1 MNERERK
8 QHIINIAIEEYLNTP
23 EEERSLTK
31 LGEKYG
37 IKRQTL
43 SKHLKDRGYEVI
55 NYQNRLRCD
64 ETVFDKINNEEAAY
78 WLGFLYADGNIS
90 STGNRLEVRLSI
102 KDLSHLEKF
111 RSFLKLSTE
120 IRTGISNGNGFC
132 HLAVRNKHLWETL
145 NTLGCYP
152 QKSLILKFPKIDI
165 FIGNKKELVKHFIRG
180 YIDGDG
186 CLSLYKQSNGSIR
199 TELNLVGTLS
209 FVTSIN
215 KLFKNKG
222 YIRNKSCT
230 NWENK
235 AYSLSFSSVPSRKIA
250 RFLYENSN
258 IYLERKYN
266 KYLEFCSLEDENPL
280 RKSSKIG
287 GSCDGNTEVSS
298 KITKGLETPQ
308 SVESE

>member
-8 QHIINIAIEEYLNTP
+8 QYIINIAIEEYLNTP

-37 IKRQTL
+37 VKRQTL
-43 SKHLKDRGYEVI
+43 SKHLKNRGYEVI

-64 ETVFDKINNEEAAY
+64 ETVFDKINNEESAY

-120 IRTGISNGNGFC
+120 IRTGICNGNGFC

-152 QKSLILKFPKIDI
+152 QKSLILKFP
-165 FIGNKKELVKHFIRG
+165 
-180 YIDGDG
+180 
-186 CLSLYKQSNGSIR
+186 
-199 TELNLVGTLS
+199 
-209 FVTSIN
+209 
-215 KLFKNKG
+215 
-222 YIRNKSCT
+222 
-230 NWENK
+230 
-235 AYSLSFSSVPSRKIA
+235 SLSIFQ
-250 RFLYENSN
+250 
-258 IYLERKYN
+258 
-266 KYLEFCSLEDENPL
+266 
-280 RKSSKIG
+280 
-287 GSCDGNTEVSS
+287 GNV
-298 KITKGLETPQ
+298 
-308 SVESE
+308 